1 VIEVPARMAHLPRDA
16 RGYPVP
22 VVVKRDE
29 SGRPLFIVNDAEVI
43 QRCIKRKLCS
53 ICGARMV
60 REFWFAGGP
69 GSAFDP
75 RGMYLD
81 PPMHHECLTFALQT
95 CPYLASPVR
104 RAYVDAAAVEKLA
117 ARVGGG
123 DKLLLDPTVD
133 EERPDPFVAVMS
145 YGVSVRGGSLGKER
159 YLVPLRPYHAVEFWR
174 HGERLSF
181 GDGLAAI
188 AKIRGLDLSAL
199 RLMRAEEFKR

>member
-1 VIEVPARMAHLPRDA
+1 MARLPRDA

-53 ICGARMV
+53 ICGDRMV

-81 PPMHHECLTFALQT
+81 PPMHHECVTFALRV
-95 CPYLASPVR
+95 CPYLASPAR
-104 RAYVDAAAVEKLA
+104 REYVNAATVEKLA
-117 ARVGGG
+117 ERLGG

-145 YGVSVRGGSLGKER
+145 YGVSVSSGSLGKER
-159 YLVPLRPYHAVEFWR
+159 YLAPLRPYHAVEFWR
-174 HGERLSF
+174 HGERLAF
-181 GDGLAAI
+181 ADGVAALS
-188 AKIRGLDLSAL
+188 KMRGLDLSAL
-199 RLMRAEEFKR
+199 RLLR